1 MASFIRTQLGSQCG
15 SAPNALAPIAL
26 SRTLAA
32 RPRPSSP
39 RLVNGAGRHGLYV
52 KQEQRQRY
60 YSADRCS
67 DSVNEVHSE
76 RAVTQKIQR
85 LLRKRR
91 VLQQRRLAIQTRLVA
106 SLIVQYELSLAQIA
120 HLIEQGQLGQVQ
132 PRALFGAFFA
142 PEYSSG
148 TPALPKYYNPK
159 TGEQWSG
166 RGQTPRWLRLER
178 ERGVDPESFRTK
190 ASLQRERLK
199 QPLREPKYCDPA
211 TGKTWSGFGRTPNWM
226 RRALK
231 AGKRK
236 EDFLIERLSEPNG
249 QNKG

>member
-39 RLVNGAGRHGLYV
+39 RLVNGTGQHGRYV

-67 DSVNEVHSE
+67 DSVDEVQSE

-91 VLQQRRLAIQTRLVA
+91 VLQQRRPTIQTRLVA
-106 SLIVQYELSLAQIA
+106 
-120 HLIEQGQLGQVQ
+120 
-132 PRALFGAFFA
+132 P
-142 PEYSSG
+142 
-148 TPALPKYYNPK
+148 
-159 TGEQWSG
+159 TGCAG
-166 RGQTPRWLRLER
+166 R
-178 ERGVDPESFRTK
+178 
-190 ASLQRERLK
+190 
-199 QPLREPKYCDPA
+199 
-211 TGKTWSGFGRTPNWM
+211 
-226 RRALK
+226 
-231 AGKRK
+231 
-236 EDFLIERLSEPNG
+236 
-249 QNKG
+249 